1 MVTIRMVREDGFDP
15 SIPLPTYQTDGA
27 AAADICANFP
37 DRKTRKVKAGHRVMI
52 PTGFLVEI
60 PPGYEIQVRPRSGL
74 ARHHGIT
81 FVNSPGTID
90 SDYRGSIGI
99 ILFNTGKKTYKVKH
113 GDRIGQLVVAPVIQA
128 RFESVTELSGTVRGA
143 GGYGSTGG

>member
-1 MVTIRMVREDGFDP
+1 MVAIRIVREDGFDP
-15 SIPLPTYQTDGA
+15 SVPLPAYQTDGA

-37 DRKTRKVKAGHRVMI
+37 DRGTQEIKPGQRVMI
-52 PTGFLVEI
+52 PTGFRVEI

-74 ARHHGIT
+74 AWHHGIT
-81 FVNSPGTID
+81 LVNSPGTID
-90 SDYRGSIGI
+90 SDYRGSIGM
-99 ILFNTGKKTYKVKH
+99 ILLNTGEETYKVKH

-128 RFESVTELSGTVRGA
+128 RFESVRELSDTVRGT